1 MTQKDNCIVILKRI
15 YEISGTRS
23 MPLSLSLTALYIS
36 SNNHHR
42 GRHLA
47 HRFPVQDFQ
56 KPPGYKKRLSL
67 RAMVTSTTSQTRQ
80 GGGGREGK
88 ELRRGKNTTGKIE
101 RAGRQGESEGEKRRE
116 VGGN

>member
-1 MTQKDNCIVILKRI
+1 MTQKDNCIVILKMKSVGRDQC
-15 YEISGTRS
+15 R
-23 MPLSLSLTALYIS
+23 LSLALTALYIS

-101 RAGRQGESEGEKRRE
+101 RAGRQGESEGKKRRE

>member
-1 MTQKDNCIVILKRI
+1 MKSVGRDQCR
-15 YEISGTRS
+15 
-23 MPLSLSLTALYIS
+23 LSLALTALYIS

-42 GRHLA
+42 GHHLA

-80 GGGGREGK
+80 GGGGGREGK

-101 RAGRQGESEGEKRRE
+101 RAGRQGESEGKKRRE